1 MSVTRLRRSP
11 MAAICFW
18 AALAAL
24 SLAVIGAMVLSTSAA
39 AAQRSGDAP
48 IAVIRGGAVRGVAVP
63 GGYTFRG
70 LPYAAPPTGDL
81 RWRPPQPP
89 TEWDGVRDATQFAPS
104 CPQPTSPFAP
114 PAPFS
119 EDCLYLNVSTPTLRR
134 DADRPVLVWIHGGG
148 FTEDASRNYDGSKL
162 AADGTVVVTINYRLG
177 ALGFLAHRALASR
190 PGGPAGNYG
199 LMDQQAALRWVRRN
213 IARLGGDPHNVTIA
227 GQSAGGVAV
236 LAELVSRSARGLF
249 QRAIVQ
255 SGAFALTQQS
265 LTDAEAA
272 GEAFAA
278 TAGCPDQTARC
289 LRQLP
294 VAALVSNFPGAAIPG
309 VIDGKVLTESIGTAL
324 AAGRFARVPILNGI
338 NHDEELIFTA
348 GLHVA
353 VSGGRFVSV
362 PTEPVTPESYQ
373 PDIAAVLG
381 VSSDRAAAIAAEY
394 PLGAYPAPD
403 VAFSTLVSDANFAC
417 PALQVDRWTSE
428 RVPTFG
434 YQFNDDNA
442 PQRLTKPGALP
453 LIATHSSEIQYLF
466 DQPNTPFP
474 GTLNGDQQALAGSMR
489 TAWASFAA
497 TGSPSTA
504 ALGWPSVGDGASVMS
519 LVPPEPQVQT
529 DFSDIHH
536 CAFWGVGAEG
546 QEDQGQ

>member
-1 MSVTRLRRSP
+1 M
-11 MAAICFW
+11 CFC

-24 SLAVIGAMVLSTSAA
+24 SLAVIGAMGLSTGAA
-39 AAQRSGDAP
+39 AAQRSGGAP
-48 IAVIRGGAVRGVAVP
+48 IVVIGGGAVRGVAGP

-81 RWRPPQPP
+81 RWRPPQPS
-89 TEWDGVRDATQFAPS
+89 TDWDGVRDATRFAPS
-104 CPQPTSPFAP
+104 CPQPASPFAP

-119 EDCLYLNVSTPTLRR
+119 ENCLYLNVSTPTLHRG
-134 DADRPVLVWIHGGG
+134 ADRPVLVWIHGGG
-148 FTEDASRNYDGSKL
+148 FTEDASRNYDGSQL
-162 AADGTVVVTINYRLG
+162 AAEGIVVVTINYRLG
-177 ALGFLAHRALASR
+177 ALGFLAHPALASR

-199 LMDQQAALRWVRRN
+199 LMDQQAALRWVQRN
-213 IARLGGDPHNVTIA
+213 IARVGGDPHNVTIA

-236 LAELVSRSARGLF
+236 LAQLVSPTARGLF

-265 LTDAEAA
+265 RADADAA

-278 TAGCPDQTARC
+278 KAGCEDQTAHC

-309 VIDGKVLTESIGTAL
+309 VIDGAVLRESIGTAL
-324 AAGRFARVPILNGI
+324 AARRFARVPILNGI
-338 NHDEELIFTA
+338 NHNEELIFTA

-353 VSGGRFVSV
+353 VSGGAFVLV
-362 PTEPVTPESYQ
+362 PTEPVTPDTYQ

-381 VSSDRAAAIAAEY
+381 VSPNRAAAIAAEY

-428 RVPTFG
+428 RVPTFA

-442 PQRLTKPGALP
+442 PQRLTPPGALP
-453 LIATHSSEIQYLF
+453 PIATHSAELQYLF
-466 DQPNTPFP
+466 NQPNTPFP
-474 GTLNGDQQALAGSMR
+474 GTLNADQQALAASMR
-489 TAWASFAA
+489 TAWANFAA
-497 TGSPSTA
+497 RGDPSSG
-504 ALGWPSVGDGASVMS
+504 ALAWPTVDDSAQVMS
-519 LVPPEPQVQT
+519 LVPPQPQVET
-529 DFSDIHH
+529 GFSAIHH
-536 CAFWGVGAEG
+536 CAFWAAGADG
-546 QEDQGQ
+546 QETRR